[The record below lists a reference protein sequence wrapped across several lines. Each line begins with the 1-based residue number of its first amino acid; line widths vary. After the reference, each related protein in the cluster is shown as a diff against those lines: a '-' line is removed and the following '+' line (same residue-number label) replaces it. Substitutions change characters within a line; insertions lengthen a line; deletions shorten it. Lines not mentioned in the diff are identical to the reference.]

1 MAVRLPKVSL
11 PNLLSFCFLL
21 CSLSSMAQVEKGRYT
36 IGGNV
41 DISGTRTGDART
53 FNMAIAPE
61 FGVFVVKG
69 FAVGARYSFGVN
81 GSRVYNT
88 QKKEYVI
95 TTAYTTNIGPRL
107 KYYYGKKQLKGF
119 VLAHGGYSV
128 FTRVRK
134 GSIENRNGV
143 TFGAALGMAYFL
155 NNHIAIETS
164 GYFNTSA
171 YEDIFPTTRVGISV
185 GIFAFLD
192 NKKKE

>member
-1 MAVRLPKVSL
+1 MAVHFPRVSNR
-11 PNLLSFCFLL
+11 NLLPICFLFS
-21 CSLSSMAQVEKGRYT
+21 SLFSMAQVEKGRYT

-69 FAVGARYSFGVN
+69 FAVGARYSFGVS
-81 GSRVYNT
+81 GSRVFNA

-95 TTAYTTNIGPRL
+95 TTTYTTNIGPRL

-119 VLAHGGYSV
+119 IMGHGGYSV

-134 GSIENRNGV
+134 GDIQNRNGV

-155 NNHIAIETS
+155 NSHIAIETS

-171 YEDIFPTTRVGISV
+171 YETIFPTTRVGISV

-192 NKKKE
+192 NKKKD